1 MAIVVRN
8 PSLEDFKQINDLGK
22 WFQENSDYKG
32 CGWSDGKAYGFV
44 KAGASPS
51 PSSDTF
57 MLVAEED
64 GELIGFF
71 LGNVVEYFFSDEKIA
86 QELVL
91 VFKPDKRK
99 GIFKAI
105 SKMISSFGLWA
116 EEKNVVEI
124 AVGITSGIAGDG
136 YQKLLER
143 HGFKQ
148 VGALL
153 KIEV

>member
-1 MAIVVRN
+1 VAIVVRN
-8 PSLEDFKQINDLGK
+8 PSLDDYGDINTLGR
-22 WFQENSDYKG
+22 WFQENSNFKN

-44 KAGASPS
+44 KAGSS

-64 GELIGFF
+64 GELIG
-71 LGNVVEYFFSDEKIA
+71 FSDEKIA

-99 GIFKAI
+99 GILRAV
-105 SKMISSFGLWA
+105 SKMISSFCLWA
-116 EEKNVVEI
+116 EEKKVVEI
-124 AVGITSGIAGDG
+124 AAGITSGIAGDG
-136 YQKLLER
+136 YQILLER

-153 KIEV
+153 KKEV

>member
-8 PSLEDFKQINDLGK
+8 PSLDDYGDINTLGR
-22 WFQENSDYKG
+22 WFQENSNFKN

-44 KAGASPS
+44 KAGTS

-64 GELIGFF
+64 GELVGFF

-91 VFKPDKRK
+91 VFKPEHRDGIGGAISEMIFGFNLWATRK
-99 GIFKAI
+99 GV
-105 SKMISSFGLWA
+105 SEVS
-116 EEKNVVEI
+116 
-124 AVGITSGIAGDG
+124 VGITSGIAGEG
-136 YQKLLER
+136 YKKLLQR
-143 HGFKQ
+143 HGFSE
-148 VGALL
+148 VGVLL
-153 KIEV
+153 KKEV

>member
-8 PSLEDFKQINDLGK
+8 PSLDDYGDINTLGR
-22 WFQENSDYKG
+22 WFQENSNFKN

-44 KAGASPS
+44 KAGSS

-86 QELVL
+86 QELVV
-91 VFKPDKRK
+91 VFKPEHRK
-99 GIFKAI
+99 KISPLLIEMLTQFESWAEDRDAIEISMGIF
-105 SKMISSFGLWA
+105 
-116 EEKNVVEI
+116 
-124 AVGITSGIAGDG
+124 SGIAGKG
-136 YQKLLER
+136 YHKFLESR
-143 HGFKQ
+143 GYKQSGIAFK
-148 VGALL
+148 
-153 KIEV
+153 KEV

>member
-1 MAIVVRN
+1 MAIVVRK
-8 PSLEDFKQINDLGK
+8 PSLDDYGDINTLGR
-22 WFQENSDYKG
+22 WFQENSNFKN

-44 KAGASPS
+44 KSSIS

-99 GIFKAI
+99 GILKAV
-105 SKMISSFGLWA
+105 SKMVSSFCLWG
-116 EEKNVVEI
+116 EEKNVIEI
-124 AVGITSGIAGDG
+124 AIGITSGIAGDG
-136 YQKLLER
+136 YQTLLER

-153 KIEV
+153 KKEV

>member
-44 KAGASPS
+44 KAGAS

>member
-8 PSLEDFKQINDLGK
+8 PSLDDYGDINTLGR
-22 WFQENSDYKG
+22 WFQENSNFKS

-44 KAGASPS
+44 KSSIS

-86 QELVL
+86 QELVV
-91 VFKPDKRK
+91 VFKPEHRK
-99 GIFKAI
+99 KISPLLIEMLTQFESWAEDRDAIEISMGIF
-105 SKMISSFGLWA
+105 
-116 EEKNVVEI
+116 
-124 AVGITSGIAGDG
+124 SGIAGKG
-136 YQKLLER
+136 YHKFLESR
-143 HGFKQ
+143 GYKQSGIAFK
-148 VGALL
+148 
-153 KIEV
+153 KEV

>member
-8 PSLEDFKQINDLGK
+8 PSLDDYGDINTLGR
-22 WFQENSDYKG
+22 WFQENSNFKN

-44 KAGASPS
+44 KAGTS

-64 GELIGFF
+64 GELVGFF

-91 VFKPDKRK
+91 VFKPEHRDGIGGAISEMIFGFNLWATRK
-99 GIFKAI
+99 GV
-105 SKMISSFGLWA
+105 SEVS
-116 EEKNVVEI
+116 
-124 AVGITSGIAGDG
+124 VGITSGIAGEG
-136 YQKLLER
+136 YKKLLQR
-143 HGFKQ
+143 RGFSE
-148 VGALL
+148 VGVLL
-153 KIEV
+153 KKEV